1 MKKQAFGFLL
11 RWSGN
16 TIGLWAASLVGIVT
30 LNGNFLKFL
39 IAGLLLA
46 LLNSLMKPLLV
57 IFTLPLITYTMGL
70 FLIII
75 NGVIMVVLSWLYGP
89 LSINSFWQALLAG
102 TIVGLLNYIISFGLD
117 KKDNIVERRTV

>member
-16 TIGLWAASLVGIVT
+16 TISLWAASLAGIVT
-30 LNGNFLKFL
+30 LNGNVFKFL

-46 LLNSLMKPLLV
+46 LLNSLIKPLLV

>member
-16 TIGLWAASLVGIVT
+16 TISLWAASLAGIVT
-30 LNGNFLKFL
+30 LNGNILKFL

-46 LLNSLMKPLLV
+46 LLNSLIKPLLV

-117 KKDNIVERRTV
+117 KKDNILERHTV

>member
-117 KKDNIVERRTV
+117 KKDNILERHTV

>member
-1 MKKQAFGFLL
+1 MKKQLFGFLL
-11 RWSGN
+11 RWFGN
-16 TIGLWAASLVGIVT
+16 TLGLWAASLVGIVT
-30 LNGNFLKFL
+30 LNGSLLKFL

-46 LLNSLMKPLLV
+46 LLNGLMKPLLV

-75 NGVIMVVLSWLYGP
+75 NGVVMVVLSWLYGP

-102 TIVGLLNYIISFGLD
+102 TIIGLLNYIISFGLD
-117 KKDNIVERRTV
+117 KKDNILERRTV

>member
-16 TIGLWAASLVGIVT
+16 TISLWAASLAGIVT
-30 LNGNFLKFL
+30 LNGNILKFL

-46 LLNSLMKPLLV
+46 LLNSLIKPLLV

-89 LSINSFWQALLAG
+89 LAINSFWQALLAG

>member
-16 TIGLWAASLVGIVT
+16 TISLWAASLAGIVT
-30 LNGNFLKFL
+30 LNGNILKFL

-46 LLNSLMKPLLV
+46 LLNSLIKPLLV

>member
-1 MKKQAFGFLL
+1 
-11 RWSGN
+11 
-16 TIGLWAASLVGIVT
+16 
-30 LNGNFLKFL
+30 
-39 IAGLLLA
+39 
-46 LLNSLMKPLLV
+46 V